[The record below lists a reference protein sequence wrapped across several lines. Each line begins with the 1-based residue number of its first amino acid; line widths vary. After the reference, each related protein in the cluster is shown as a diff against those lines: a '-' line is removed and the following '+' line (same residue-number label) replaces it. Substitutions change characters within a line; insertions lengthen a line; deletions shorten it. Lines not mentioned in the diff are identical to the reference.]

1 MEAKEK
7 AEKIELEKLEKKLA
21 TGAVNKETYN
31 RILELSFRKKMRFS
45 LNKELQFLRKMR
57 KSEKERVT

>member
-7 AEKIELEKLEKKLA
+7 TEKIELEKLEKKLA

-31 RILELSFRKKMRFS
+31 RILELSFGKKMRFS
-45 LNKELQFLRKMR
+45 LDKELQFLREMR
-57 KSEKERVT
+57 KGEKERVT